1 MSTKV
6 TMQDIADALGFSR
19 NTVSKAINNTG
30 VISPATKELILK
42 KAAEMGYR
50 NISGAGIISDPAQVG
65 RTAEPNSRDKKV
77 IAMLAS
83 TIVSGSHF
91 AVTTL
96 DRMQQVLSH
105 HGYSLAFYR
114 ITPTELRERRL
125 PGSFNIESAAAIFC
139 MELFDYDYCK
149 MLSGLNIPLL
159 LIDSPNSLP
168 DREPLSADILLMENK
183 LGIYYLV
190 SKIAKNGKKSVGFVG
205 DMMYCRSFFERG
217 SACISAAAVNGLLPA
232 ERYFI
237 PPFRSAPTPKRDLD
251 YMNYTDDLF
260 DALNELPELPEVF
273 VCANDFIAIH
283 LISALRRMDIRCPED
298 ILVMGFDD
306 SPESR
311 FHTPS
316 LTTVHIHTQTMG
328 DLAAEMILGRIAE
341 PDREIRMVYSK
352 TKLILRRSTEMES

>member
-1 MSTKV
+1 MSAKV

-30 VISPATKELILK
+30 VISPTTKELILK

-50 NISGAGIISDPAQVG
+50 NLSAAGIISVPAQVSQI
-65 RTAEPNSRDKKV
+65 AEPNPREKKI
-77 IAMLAS
+77 IAMLTCS
-83 TIVSGSHF
+83 MLGGSHF

-96 DRMQQVLSH
+96 DRMQQILSH

-114 ITPTELRERRL
+114 ITPEELREQRL
-125 PGSFNIESAAAIFC
+125 PGSIDIESTAAIFC
-139 MELFDYDYCK
+139 VELFDYDYCK

-159 LIDSPNSLP
+159 LIDSPTHP
-168 DREPLSADILLMENK
+168 DKEPLSADILLMENK
-183 LGIYYLV
+183 LGIYYFI
-190 SKIAKNGKKSVGFVG
+190 SQIAKNGKKSVGYVG
-205 DMMYCRSFFERG
+205 DMMHCRSFFERG
-217 SACISAAAVNGLLPA
+217 AACISAAAINGLLPA
-232 ERYFI
+232 ERYSI
-237 PPFRSAPTPKRDLD
+237 PPYRSAPRPKKEID
-251 YMNYTDDLF
+251 YLNYTDDIF
-260 DALNELPELPEVF
+260 DMLRELPELPEVF

-283 LISALRRMDIRCPED
+283 LISALRRMGIRCPED

-328 DLAAEMILGRIAE
+328 DIAAEMILGRIAE
-341 PDREIRMVYSK
+341 PDRKIRTVYSK
-352 TKLILRRSTEMES
+352 TELILRQSTEMEG

>member
-1 MSTKV
+1 MFTCI
-6 TMQDIADALGFSR
+6 MPG
-19 NTVSKAINNTG
+19 
-30 VISPATKELILK
+30 
-42 KAAEMGYR
+42 
-50 NISGAGIISDPAQVG
+50 
-65 RTAEPNSRDKKV
+65 
-77 IAMLAS
+77 
-83 TIVSGSHF
+83 GSHF

-96 DRMQQVLSH
+96 DRMQQIFSQ

-114 ITPTELRERRL
+114 ITPAELREQRL

-159 LIDSPNSLP
+159 LIDSPTHP
-168 DREPLSADILLMENK
+168 DKEPLSADILLMENK
-183 LGIYYLV
+183 LGIYYFI
-190 SKIAKNGKKSVGFVG
+190 SQIAKNGKKSVGYVG
-205 DMMYCRSFFERG
+205 DMIHCRSFFERG
-217 SACISAAAVNGLLPA
+217 KEI
-232 ERYFI
+232 
-237 PPFRSAPTPKRDLD
+237 D
-251 YMNYTDDLF
+251 YLNYTDDIF
-260 DALNELPELPEVF
+260 DMLRELPELPEVF

-283 LISALRRMDIRCPED
+283 LISALRRMGLRCPED

-341 PDREIRMVYSK
+341 PDREIRTVYSK
-352 TKLILRRSTEMES
+352 TELILRRSTEMES